1 MSVIKPIPISK
12 LLLDVENPRHGPI
25 TEQSAIVEYL
35 VKNAKVKQ
43 LASDIVEKGVSPIDL
58 LAVVDH
64 DSTHYIAV
72 EGNRRL
78 CALVL
83 LNNTELCPQSESKF
97 FKNLSKGGTVP
108 DSINAVVFDSREE
121 ANIWIERRHSGEQNG
136 MGTLQWDAVQKTR
149 WNKYRERKD
158 PNALALEVL
167 EYAKRRKFIS
177 EDDVKKTLT
186 TATRYLSN
194 PLFRK
199 TVGIITSSNDPDPV
213 LNVEVSEFNKI
224 LKWFCEDLVDNDSD
238 VNSRSKKED
247 RESYAQNLTREK
259 IAPETKC
266 AQWKLEDGLKISDDG
281 TDTDND
287 KKPKR
292 PPTQD
297 PDKRKHLV
305 PRNSISVVSDDKFLI
320 RALKELNSIEVDKYP
335 LAAAMVCRA
344 FLERVYRSYHQKFL
358 SAPGSIKAHV
368 IMSAV
373 AKHIQNNEVL
383 VANEKS
389 ALAALKRVS
398 SDETNV
404 LSPKSLGANA
414 HLARIPA
421 AVDLKREWDNI
432 ESIVQI
438 MLNKI

>member
-1 MSVIKPIPISK
+1 MSVIKTIPISK

-43 LASDIVEKGVSPIDL
+43 LAGDIVEKGVSPIDL
-58 LAVVDH
+58 LAVVEH
-64 DSTHYIAV
+64 DSPYHIAV

-78 CALVL
+78 CALIL
-83 LNNTELCPQSESKF
+83 LNSTELCPQSESNY
-97 FKNLSKGGTVP
+97 FKNLSKGRTVP
-108 DSINAVVFDSREE
+108 DSINAVVFDSRKE
-121 ANIWIERRHSGEQNG
+121 ANIWIERRHSGEQDG

-167 EYAKRRKFIS
+167 DYAKRRKIIS
-177 EDDVKKTLT
+177 EDDVKKNLT

-194 PLFRK
+194 PFFRK
-199 TVGIITSSNDPDPV
+199 TVGIVTSSNDPDPV
-213 LNVEVSEFNKI
+213 LDVEVSEFNKV

-247 RESYAQNLTREK
+247 REHYARNLIQEK
-259 IAPETKC
+259 IAPKTKC
-266 AQWKLEDGLKISDDG
+266 AQWKLEDGLKISDDDA
-281 TDTDND
+281 DTDDDN
-287 KKPKR
+287 KPKR
-292 PPTQD
+292 RPTQD

-305 PRNSISVVSDDKFLI
+305 PRDSISVVSDDKFLK

-344 FLERVYRSYHQKFL
+344 FLERVYRSYHQKII
-358 SAPGSIKAHV
+358 SDPGNKKAHV

-373 AKHIQNNEVL
+373 AKNIEENEDL
-383 VANEKS
+383 VSDEKS